1 MELKTTKLEFPFYVG
16 EFDKLRSTIVLKALA
31 QEVEEHEN
39 HLIVKY
45 DEDNDTAI
53 YQFMLLLMENDIV
66 EYNLYIQSLIKKA
79 TLIGR
84 LKQQF

>member
-1 MELKTTKLEFPFYVG
+1 MKLKTTKLELPFYVG
-16 EFDKLRSTIVLKALA
+16 EFDKLRSTVVLKALA

-66 EYNLYIQSLIKKA
+66 EYNLYI
-79 TLIGR
+79 
-84 LKQQF
+84 